1 MTPMTMIVCISG
13 YLRNISFFF
22 CSINILDTMVPKLIW
37 ALENCHFTDA
47 QCFVVL
53 IIFGLIDVRLVT
65 SIGDQIA
72 NMNRPICLFTFLK
85 SCIKLKNL
93 QSANWDFD
101 TMKIKRKAQRKG
113 SIEFT
118 NPTIKFSLRLSKSSY
133 HLLAVQPCVKIQFVL
148 LDFEMLEKVAA
159 IEVSM

>member
-1 MTPMTMIVCISG
+1 MGRPEAQFFLETPVLNSCFWKIRHVLNVSNTFAMTMIVCISG

-22 CSINILDTMVPKLIW
+22 CSINIVDTMVPELIW

-53 IIFGLIDVRLVT
+53 IIFRLTDVRFVT

-85 SCIKLKNL
+85 SCIKLENL
-93 QSANWDFD
+93 QSAN
-101 TMKIKRKAQRKG
+101 
-113 SIEFT
+113 
-118 NPTIKFSLRLSKSSY
+118 
-133 HLLAVQPCVKIQFVL
+133 
-148 LDFEMLEKVAA
+148 
-159 IEVSM
+159 